1 MPVETKK
8 EQILRVAEKV
18 FSEQGFKGATMKEI
32 AQKVGIKTPG
42 LYYHFES
49 KEDIF
54 DSLILDRYQELGAKI
69 LEPIREAQ
77 GLREK
82 LRMLVVLLVD
92 FWAEH
97 PRMPLIVAQ
106 ETMAQ
111 SDLIYKELIPNF
123 LVPMFNEMVQPLA
136 DEAEHSGLKDV
147 DLPLLV
153 YNIFGLTMFYFFSGR
168 IYTTLTGQ
176 ECFSEKQLDHLKN
189 EVLQMVF
196 DGVGR

>member
-8 EQILRVAEKV
+8 EQILRVAETV
-18 FSEQGFKGATMKEI
+18 FAQRGFKGATVREI
-32 AQKVGIKTPG
+32 AERVGIKTPG
-42 LYYHFES
+42 LYYHFQS

-54 DSLILDRYQELGAKI
+54 DSLILDRYQELGSTI
-69 LEPIREAQ
+69 LEPIKEAQ
-77 GLREK
+77 GLKEK

-97 PRMPLIVAQ
+97 PLMPLIVAQ
-106 ETMAQ
+106 ETMAR

-123 LVPMFNEMVQPLA
+123 LVPMFSEMVQPLE

-153 YNIFGLTMFYFFSGR
+153 YNIFGLTMFYFFSGQ
-168 IYTTLTGQ
+168 IYTTLTER
-176 ECFSEKQLDHLKN
+176 ECFSEEQLDHFKS

-196 DGVGR
+196 HGVQR